1 MILAFPEI
9 VTTLPVGTQMVST
22 IDDFERETRTW
33 LKQCMQ
39 QISGY
44 PDVETI
50 GVKSWTTA
58 TRPSSNP
65 NENLLLGYN
74 TTTGSLELIGQN
86 GAITEVLSDA
96 VKKQIALVA
105 HPVGEYYW
113 TSDTSFNPNNAWGG
127 TWERIQDGRCLVSNC
142 SAKTYTTAKQ
152 VGATGGSET
161 VTLNVNQIP
170 SHSHPHTHKHRH
182 DKGTM
187 NITGTYDF
195 AYDYNAIEYRN
206 NFCDGAFVEGDNWTD
221 NRRNLSWETSST
233 NQWQKMKFDAKSS
246 WTGYT
251 NYDETSAS
259 AHAQG
264 GGQAHN
270 NMPPYR
276 VAVCWHR
283 TA

>member
-1 MILAFPEI
+1 
-9 VTTLPVGTQMVST
+9 MVST

-39 QISGY
+39 EISGY
-44 PDVETI
+44 PDVNTI
-50 GVKSWTTA
+50 GVKSWTTN
-58 TRPSSNP
+58 TRPDSNP
-65 NENLLLGYN
+65 NQNMLLGYN

-86 GAITEVLSDA
+86 GAVTEILSNA
-96 VKKQIALVA
+96 IKKQIALLA

-113 TSDTSFNPNNAWGG
+113 TSNTNFNPNTEWGG
-127 TWERIQDGRCLVSNC
+127 TWQRIQDGRVLISNN
-142 SAKTYTTAKQ
+142 SSHS
-152 VGATGGSET
+152 VGSTGGSET
-161 VTLNVNQIP
+161 VTLSLSQIP
-170 SHSHPHTHKHRH
+170 SHSHPHTHKHKHSR
-182 DKGTM
+182 GTM
-187 NITGTYDF
+187 NIEGTFDGNVDDGNSAKTGAFYNTGT
-195 AYDYNAIEYRN
+195 
-206 NFCDGAFVEGDNWTD
+206 GFVGSNGNDEARGGVIG
-221 NRRNLSWETSST
+221 
-233 NQWQKMKFDAKSS
+233 FDAKRS
-246 WTGYT
+246 WSGHT